1 MKIMEKMEKIMTA
14 GTVDYGMPFDDY
26 CKIDAINASA
36 LKYGCKSILHM
47 RTYINRKSEDQTSA
61 MKMGTLLHAGLLEP
75 EKRTSEIVVWKK
87 EWGRRGTKLY
97 KAFCAE
103 NEGKEILTE
112 DENDSVEMY
121 LEPIRA
127 NSGAMAIL
135 SDCKSEVTLAWK
147 NPLYGYGKAR
157 IDGFSERYGILE
169 YKTTGN
175 IEADA
180 FMRTS
185 YNMHYQIQL

>member
-1 MKIMEKMEKIMTA
+1 
-14 GTVDYGMPFDDY
+14 
-26 CKIDAINASA
+26 
-36 LKYGCKSILHM
+36 
-47 RTYINRKSEDQTSA
+47 
-61 MKMGTLLHAGLLEP
+61 
-75 EKRTSEIVVWKK
+75 
-87 EWGRRGTKLY
+87 
-97 KAFCAE
+97 
-103 NEGKEILTE
+103 LTE

-185 YNMHYQIQL
+185 YNMHYQIQLGWYAHAVEMVTGKLPQVTVLAQEQRVPCDCFLSPLPPQLVKQFSEDAVHIAKKYHASRVTGTYPGVSSFEDIEFYLPGYAEIEENVDVSKIEEMGVNEL